1 MSSRALPV
9 LIAVV
14 LLVLVATL
22 TSLFTV
28 SETELAVRTQFG
40 AIMGSNYT
48 PGLHWKLPWD
58 QVSKFD
64 KRILT
69 QSYQGET
76 FLTNDNRGLIVD
88 FYIKWRVA
96 NAARYYQATGGR
108 EEIAGERLAEIVKDG
123 IKSVMAQRTLFQI
136 VSAERA
142 AVTGEMLGGASQSAA
157 ALGAEVVDVRVQRI
171 DLPDDVAT
179 RVFENM
185 KQNFAKIASRL
196 RAEGQSSALG
206 IRASAER
213 QRTEI
218 IANAQRE
225 ALRIEGAGDAQAAD
239 IYAKA
244 YGSNAELYAFWRS
257 LQAYANSIGK
267 EGDMLVLAPDSD
279 FFKYFKDPGRGV
291 RR

>member
-14 LLVLVATL
+14 LLVLVAAL

-40 AIMGSNYT
+40 AIMGSTYV

-88 FYIKWRVA
+88 FYIKWRVKD
-96 NAARYYQATGGR
+96 AARYYQATGGR

-123 IKSVMAQRTLFQI
+123 IKSVVAQRTLFQI

-142 AVTGEMLGGASQSAA
+142 AVTNEMLGGASRSAE

-171 DLPDDVAT
+171 DLPDEVAT

-185 KQNFAKIASRL
+185 KQNFAKIANRL

-257 LQAYANSIGK
+257 LQAYANSVGK
-267 EGDMLVLAPDSD
+267 DGDMLVLAPDSD
-279 FFKYFKDPGRGV
+279 FFKYFKDPGRGA

>member
-9 LIAVV
+9 LVAVA
-14 LLVLVATL
+14 LLALVAAL

-40 AIMGSNYT
+40 AIMGSTYV

-88 FYIKWRVA
+88 FYIKWRVQ
-96 NAARYYQATGGR
+96 NASRYYQATGGR

-123 IKSVMAQRTLFQI
+123 IKSVVAQRTLFQI

-171 DLPDDVAT
+171 DLPDEVAT

-185 KQNFAKIASRL
+185 KQNFAKIANRL

-257 LQAYANSIGK
+257 LQAYANSVGK
-267 EGDMLVLAPDSD
+267 DGDMLVLAPDSD
-279 FFKYFKDPGRGV
+279 FFKYFKDPGRGA